1 MCSAMQIE
9 ITTVEISVNGSKQ
22 GHHFGLGDHLQLQRA
37 GRSQD
42 SEDHRGEQV
51 DQAPAR

>member
-1 MCSAMQIE
+1 MQIE

-22 GHHFGLGDHLQLQRA
+22 GHHFGLGDHLQQLQRA